1 MRFKYCPECGRKAI
15 FKEIGDE
22 GEIPYCETCKRP
34 LFDMFSSCVISLVTD
49 GKDNVVLL
57 RQNYISTD
65 YYNLVS
71 GYIKPKE
78 TAEECARREV
88 EEEIG
93 LKVDT
98 MRFVGTQ
105 WFDKKDML
113 MIAFI
118 VTTKDR
124 EIKLSGEV
132 DEAFWIDAKTALG
145 KVHPKGSVSHYL
157 IEEYVKSQA
166 K

>member
-1 MRFKYCPECGRKAI
+1 MRFTYCPDCGKKLI
-15 FKEIGDE
+15 KKEIGDE
-22 GEIPYCETCKRP
+22 GLIPYCEGCKRP
-34 LFDMFSSCVISLVTD
+34 LFDMFSTCVIVLVSD
-49 GKDNVVLL
+49 GKDKVVLL
-57 RQNYISTD
+57 RQNYISRD

-93 LKVDT
+93 LKVDELK
-98 MRFVGTQ
+98 FVGTQ

-118 VTTKDR
+118 ATTNDR
-124 EIKLSGEV
+124 EIKLSKEV
-132 DEAFWIDAKTALG
+132 DGAFWEDAKTALG
-145 KVHPKGSVSHYL
+145 KVHPNGSTSYCLVSEFL
-157 IEEYVKSQA
+157 KS
-166 K
+166 KKN

>member
-1 MRFKYCPECGRKAI
+1 MRFTYCPDCGKKLI
-15 FKEIGDE
+15 KKEIGDE
-22 GEIPYCETCKRP
+22 GEIPYCETCNRP
-34 LFDMFSSCVISLVTD
+34 LFDMFSSCIIVLVTD
-49 GKDNVVLL
+49 GKDKVVLL
-57 RQNYISTD
+57 RQNYISRD

-78 TAEECARREV
+78 TAEECAIREV

-93 LKVDT
+93 LKIAKLK
-98 MRFVGTQ
+98 FVGTQ

-118 VTTKDR
+118 ATADNK
-124 EIKLSGEV
+124 EIKLSKEV
-132 DEAFWIDAKTALG
+132 DEAFWEDAKVALN
-145 KVHPKGSVSHYL
+145 KVHPKGSVSYRL
-157 IEEYVKSQA
+157 VSEFLSSK